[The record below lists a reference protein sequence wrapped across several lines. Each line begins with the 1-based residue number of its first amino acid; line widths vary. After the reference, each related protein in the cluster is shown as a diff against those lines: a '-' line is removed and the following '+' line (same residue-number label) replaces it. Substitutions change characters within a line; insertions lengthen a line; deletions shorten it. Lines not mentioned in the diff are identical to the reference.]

1 MLTWMVDNFEL
12 SYIKNMLWYCVLDFS
27 LIVCFKIQ
35 FLMKHII

>member
-27 LIVCFKIQ
+27 LIVYFKIQ